1 MAMTQAKGWHS
12 RGYLPHFDSPETI
25 QFVTFRLA
33 DSLPRA
39 VVEALRF
46 RGDAV
51 QHIDR
56 ELDAGLGT
64 CWLRRTDIASL
75 VQDALLHFDSERYR
89 LLAWCIMPNHVHVV
103 IDMPDYHSLSD
114 IVRSRKSFT
123 ARRGNAQLRRSGT
136 FWHADYFDR
145 YMRDEDHLARTVE
158 YVEENPVKAG
168 LVGAAIDWLW
178 SSARLRK
185 A

>member
-1 MAMTQAKGWHS
+1 MAQTKGWHS

-39 VVEALRF
+39 VVEARRLQE
-46 RGDAV
+46 DAV

-56 ELDAGLGT
+56 ALDEDLGA
-64 CWLRRTDIASL
+64 CWLRRPEIASL
-75 VQDALLHFDSERYR
+75 VEDALIHFDSTRYR
-89 LLAWCIMPNHVHVV
+89 LLAWCVMPNHVHVV
-103 IDMPDYHSLSD
+103 IDIPGDHSLSN
-114 IVRSRKSFT
+114 IVRSWKSFT
-123 ARRGNAQLRRSGT
+123 ARRSNSQLGRSGS

-145 YMRDEDHLARTVE
+145 YMRDEDHLSRTVE

-168 LVGAAIDWLW
+168 LVEIASAWPW
-178 SSARLRK
+178 SSARFRK
-185 A
+185 V